1 MPENHDWIKEFPAA
15 ITVCDKDG
23 VIIDMND
30 KACATFA
37 VEGGAALIGKSLYD
51 CHNPH
56 SCSIIREMLA
66 TGRNNVYTIEKKGQ
80 KKLIYQQ
87 PWYKDGQTGG
97 LVEISLELP
106 EQMEHHVRS

>member
-1 MPENHDWIKEFPAA
+1 MHEWIKDFPAA

-23 VIIDMND
+23 LILEMNE

-37 VEGGAALIGKSLYD
+37 SHGGAALIGTSLFA
-51 CHNPH
+51 CHNPR
-56 SCSIIREMLA
+56 SVAIIKEMLA
-66 TGRNNVYTIEKKGQ
+66 TGRNNVYTIEKQGV

-87 PWYKDGQTGG
+87 PWFRDGELGG

-106 EQMEHHVRS
+106 EDMAHYVRS

>member
-1 MPENHDWIKEFPAA
+1 MPEWIKDFPAA

-23 VIIDMND
+23 LILDMNE

-37 VEGGAALIGKSLYD
+37 DHGGAALIGTSLFD
-51 CHNPH
+51 CHNPR
-56 SCSIIREMLA
+56 SVALIKEMLA
-66 TGRNNVYTIEKKGQ
+66 NGTNNVYTIAKNGV

-87 PWYKDGQTGG
+87 PWYRDGELGG

-106 EQMEHHVRS
+106 EDMAHYVRS